1 MAVKKVGRFSFESPF
16 VRQLEEGFPWLR
28 FRPELEPGFVES
40 HFERTRNF
48 VRAALYAGLGLI
60 VLFFVV
66 GYVMGYPTN
75 DWIANL
81 VRFGFLA
88 PAFLAAIIVSHIPG
102 LRQAFRT
109 LVVMTAL
116 AIGLGYVVL
125 NATAPDELRQTG
137 FAALPVVIAF
147 IYFALGLFLQTALAI
162 VLAVT
167 VAYVIAALL
176 VGVPADQ
183 VAYNLALLIV
193 ANFVCG
199 IGSYMLEHA
208 LRSAY
213 LEGQILGEMVERD
226 GLTGL
231 YNRSAFDRHLDKVW
245 RMAKR
250 QRKSIA
256 VLMAD
261 IDHFKAYNDKH
272 GHQAGDECL
281 KKVAGKVAAAEL
293 LRRDGAR
300 ILLPLPWGDR
310 GVPWTLGVVR
320 DGDRLKGYNTNAIGF
335 MDALNDAGFEVAG
348 KSALVFGTGG
358 AAKAVVFMLNWLRA
372 ATIRVAG
379 RNPEK
384 TAAVTERFGVEGCSI
399 DEIVEGPLA
408 VDIVVNATSVSSPQ
422 EDPEL
427 ANRIE
432 KLQLTGCRLV
442 MDLNYGRSQNFW
454 QNMAR
459 GQGIQFMDGLPALAF
474 QARRTFALW
483 TKVQVAPAEF
493 LNALQEG

>member
-199 IGSYMLEHA
+199 MGSYMLEHA

-281 KKVAGKVAAAEL
+281 KKVAGKVAAAARRPLDFAGRYGGEEFIL
-293 LRRDGAR
+293 VFFDVALEAATRVAEDLRRNIETLR
-300 ILLPLPWGDR
+300 IPHRASPTAPNVTVSI
-310 GVPWTLGVVR
+310 GVAVVEPAETRHSPAGVIQLADQSLYECKKQGR
-320 DGDRLKGYNTNAIGF
+320 NTV
-335 MDALNDAGFEVAG
+335 VAG
-348 KSALVFGTGG
+348 EIAETHIRTGVFKSA
-358 AAKAVVFMLNWLRA
+358 
-372 ATIRVAG
+372 
-379 RNPEK
+379 
-384 TAAVTERFGVEGCSI
+384 
-399 DEIVEGPLA
+399 
-408 VDIVVNATSVSSPQ
+408 
-422 EDPEL
+422 
-427 ANRIE
+427 
-432 KLQLTGCRLV
+432 
-442 MDLNYGRSQNFW
+442 
-454 QNMAR
+454 
-459 GQGIQFMDGLPALAF
+459 
-474 QARRTFALW
+474 
-483 TKVQVAPAEF
+483 
-493 LNALQEG
+493 